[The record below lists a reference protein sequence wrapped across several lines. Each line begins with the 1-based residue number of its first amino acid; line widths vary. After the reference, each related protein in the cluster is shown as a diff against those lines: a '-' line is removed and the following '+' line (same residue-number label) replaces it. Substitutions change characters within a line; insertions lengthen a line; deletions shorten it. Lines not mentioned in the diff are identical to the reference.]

1 MVIERQPMTMF
12 EFDEFRLDVQERL
25 LLRQGEPLHVT
36 PRVFDILL
44 FLLENNGRLVE
55 KNELLDHLWPDSFVE
70 EGVLTRN
77 ISDLRKVLG
86 EKTGA
91 HKFIETV
98 PKHGYRFIAAVR
110 VVTNSSDTASATP
123 NQSTIPSAAQTSV
136 LMAFENPRSRLKMNP
151 MLMITGGL
159 LIALLLGVWWL
170 SRRTQP
176 PENVAQIKSLAVLP
190 FKPLNQ
196 NTRQEFLELGVT
208 DTLIARLSTFNQ
220 LLVRPTSAIHRYTHS
235 TLNSLEAGR
244 ELQVDVILEGSIQKL
259 DERVRVT
266 VRLLRVA
273 DGQQLWAYQC
283 EESCTNLFT
292 AQDAISENIASALAL
307 QLTSEDRQRLT
318 KHYTNNTEA
327 YQFYMRGRWFWNQ
340 RTAEGFQKAIANFE
354 QALALDP
361 QYPLAWAG
369 LADCWQLLSGYT
381 IVPPK
386 EAIPKAKAAVEKAL
400 ALDPALAEAHTTLA
414 LIAQNYDRDWP
425 KAEKSY
431 LRAIDVNPNYAT
443 ALAWYGEMIAWLG
456 RPEEGLPHM
465 RRALKLDPTSLVF
478 NKDLAVILYLAR
490 KYDPSV
496 EQLKKTLE
504 LDPNFAEGHFWLAMV
519 YAQQGQYQAA
529 LTKYQQVWNQW
540 HHLQALAGV
549 GYVYGLMGRSED
561 ARQVLR
567 KMQAFSRQKYVQP
580 IRFAQ
585 IYTALGEKDQAF
597 AWLEKEYED
606 RGVGLMGLRTEPIWD
621 PLRSDPRFTNLLQK
635 MNLH

>member
-12 EFDEFRLDVQERL
+12 EFDEFCLNVQERL

-36 PRVFDILL
+36 PKVFDILL

-55 KNELLDHLWPDSFVE
+55 KNELLEHLWPDSFVE

-110 VVTNSSDTASATP
+110 IVADSSDTASTTP
-123 NQSTIPSAAQTSV
+123 NQSTIPSTEPTSV
-136 LMAFENPRSRLKMNP
+136 LLAFGNQRSRLKWNP
-151 MLMITGGL
+151 MVMMVGGV
-159 LIALLLGVWWL
+159 LIALLLGVWWI
-170 SRRTQP
+170 SRRTRP

-190 FKPLNQ
+190 FKPLNE

-273 DGQQLWAYQC
+273 DGRQLWAYQC

-307 QLTSEDRQRLT
+307 QLTNEERQRLT

-340 RTAEGFQKAIANFE
+340 RTAEGFQKAIINFE

-381 IVPPK
+381 IVSPK
-386 EAIPKAKAAVEKAL
+386 EAIPKANAAVEKAL
-400 ALDPALAEAHTTLA
+400 ALDPTLAEAHTTLA
-414 LIAQNYDRDWP
+414 MITQNYDRDWQ

-490 KYDPSV
+490 
-496 EQLKKTLE
+496 
-504 LDPNFAEGHFWLAMV
+504 
-519 YAQQGQYQAA
+519 QY
-529 LTKYQQVWNQW
+529 
-540 HHLQALAGV
+540 
-549 GYVYGLMGRSED
+549 
-561 ARQVLR
+561 
-567 KMQAFSRQKYVQP
+567 
-580 IRFAQ
+580 
-585 IYTALGEKDQAF
+585 
-597 AWLEKEYED
+597 
-606 RGVGLMGLRTEPIWD
+606 
-621 PLRSDPRFTNLLQK
+621 
-635 MNLH
+635 